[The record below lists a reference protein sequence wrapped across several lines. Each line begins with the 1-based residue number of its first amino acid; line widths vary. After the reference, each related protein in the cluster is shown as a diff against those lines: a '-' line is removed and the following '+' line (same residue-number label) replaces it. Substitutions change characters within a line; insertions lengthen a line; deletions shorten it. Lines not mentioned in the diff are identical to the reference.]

1 MTMINNPIEVMFS
14 ELVEFNYLEILELI
28 TKKKKIDLM
37 IVQSDWEHMGNSINQ
52 CTYIIAT
59 LIFYRGM

>member
-1 MTMINNPIEVMFS
+1 MINNPIEVMFS

-37 IVQSDWEHMGNSINQ
+37 IVQSD
-52 CTYIIAT
+52 
-59 LIFYRGM
+59 

>member
-28 TKKKKIDLM
+28 TKKKKKKIDLM
-37 IVQSDWEHMGNSINQ
+37 IVQSD
-52 CTYIIAT
+52 
-59 LIFYRGM
+59 